1 MLLVLLLQVDILNFR
16 IRTSEN
22 SIIQNYT
29 EFRLTWLNCSYSRS
43 LLKPF
48 LKHGDK
54 DVFFLRQTCKTNK
67 QKQSAHLKTKY
78 KHLHLPSPNLR
89 IMKALCNR
97 ISELK
102 ELKFALLH
110 FWFLHISLKAFFHQ
124 NPCSS
129 D

>member
-1 MLLVLLLQVDILNFR
+1 MLLALLLQVDILNFR

-54 DVFFLRQTCKTNK
+54 DVFFLSQTCKTNK

-78 KHLHLPSPNLR
+78 NHLHLPPPNLH
-89 IMKALCNR
+89 IMKALSNR
-97 ISELK
+97 TSELK